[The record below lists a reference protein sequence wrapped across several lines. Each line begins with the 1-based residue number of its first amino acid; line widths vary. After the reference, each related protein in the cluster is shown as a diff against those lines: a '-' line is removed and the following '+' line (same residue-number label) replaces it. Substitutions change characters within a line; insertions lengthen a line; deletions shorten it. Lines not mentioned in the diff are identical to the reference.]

1 MKYSDLYFSS
11 INKIKDKEKT
21 LDIQILIGKA
31 FNLTK
36 SQFWIKKNDEIE
48 NKTGL
53 NKFYRYFKRLKN
65 EEPIAYILK
74 KKEFF
79 SENFYINKNVLIPRP
94 ETEILVEKAM
104 ELKPSPSKILDIGAG
119 SGIISIIL
127 AKKLNTKVI
136 SVEKSK
142 KSIYILK
149 KNILIHRVEN
159 KIIPVLADLFPE
171 NYDKFDLIISNPPY
185 LSARDWEKSPLNI
198 KKFEPRSSLVSGRNG
213 TEIIKRIIMNS
224 PDYLKKEGTILI
236 EIGCNQ
242 KEIVEKILKKI
253 GFSNISFFNDYNNI
267 QRIVSAE
274 L

>member
-21 LDIQILIGKA
+21 LDIQILIEKA
-31 FNLTK
+31 FSLTK
-36 SQFWIKKNDEIE
+36 SQFWIKKNDETE

-74 KKEFF
+74 EKEFF

-104 ELKPSPSKILDIGAG
+104 GLKPSPSKILDIGAG

-142 KSIYILK
+142 KSIYVLK

-159 KIIPVLADLFPE
+159 KVIPVLADLFPK

-185 LSARDWEKSPLNI
+185 LSAIDWEKSPLNI
-198 KKFEPRSSLVSGRNG
+198 KKFEPRSSLVSGKNG
-213 TEIIKRIIMNS
+213 TEIIKKIIINS
-224 PDYLKKEGTILI
+224 PDYLKKEGTILV
-236 EIGCNQ
+236 EIGYNQ
-242 KEIVEKILKKI
+242 KEIVEKILKKR
-253 GFSNISFFNDYNNI
+253 GFLNISFFNDYNNI
-267 QRIVSAE
+267 QRIAYAE

>member
-11 INKIKDKEKT
+11 LNKIKDKEKT
-21 LDIQILIGKA
+21 LDIQILIEKA
-31 FNLTK
+31 FSLTK
-36 SQFWIKKNDEIE
+36 SQFWIKKNDEIT

-53 NKFYRYFKRLKN
+53 NKFYKYFKRLKN

-74 KKEFF
+74 EKEFF

-119 SGIISIIL
+119 TGIISIIL

-136 SVEKSK
+136 SIEKSK

-159 KIIPVLADLFPE
+159 KVIPVLADLFPE
-171 NYDKFDLIISNPPY
+171 NHEKFDLIISNPPY
-185 LSARDWEKSPLNI
+185 LSAREWEKSPLNI
-198 KKFEPRSSLVSGRNG
+198 KNFEPRNSLVSGRNG

-224 PDYLKKEGTILI
+224 PDHLKKEGTILI

-242 KEIVEKILKKI
+242 KEIVEKILKKR
-253 GFSNISFFNDYNNI
+253 GFSNINFFNDYNNI
-267 QRIVSAE
+267 QRIAFAK

>member
-74 KKEFF
+74 KNEFF

-149 KNILIHRVEN
+149 KNILTHRVEN
-159 KIIPVLADLFPE
+159 KVIPVLADLFPE

-185 LSARDWEKSPLNI
+185 LSAKDWEQSPLNI

-242 KEIVEKILKKI
+242 KEIVEKILKKR

>member
-74 KKEFF
+74 KNEFF

-159 KIIPVLADLFPE
+159 KVIPVLADLFPE

-185 LSARDWEKSPLNI
+185 LSAKDWEQSPLNI

-242 KEIVEKILKKI
+242 KEIVEKILKKR

>member
-21 LDIQILIGKA
+21 LDIQILIEKA
-31 FNLTK
+31 FSLTK
-36 SQFWIKKNDEIE
+36 SQFWIKKNDETE

-136 SVEKSK
+136 SVEKNK

-159 KIIPVLADLFPE
+159 KVIPVLADLFPE

-185 LSARDWEKSPLNI
+185 LSARDWERLPLNI
-198 KKFEPRSSLVSGRNG
+198 KKFEPRNSLVSGRNG

-253 GFSNISFFNDYNNI
+253 GFLNISFFNDYNNI
-267 QRIVSAE
+267 QRIASAE